1 MGSSHSLED
10 DLITF
15 KLTSKQMARSAK
27 KCEKNELTAKE
38 NLRKA
43 IEKGNIEG
51 ARIYAQNAIREKN
64 NGLNFMR
71 LGSRI
76 DAVASR
82 LETAIRMQQVNK
94 AMGMT
99 VKGMTAAMRSMN
111 VEEITR
117 TMETFEKQFEDM
129 DVKSAYMEGA
139 MESSTALSTPPEQ
152 VEALM
157 QQVADEHGLT
167 ISTQMD
173 TVSTTIPAGD
183 VLVMDCYS
191 EGNLM
196 TQVPQRMT

>member
-27 KCEKNELTAKE
+27 KCEKNELVAKE

-43 IEKGNIEG
+43 IEKGNTEG

-82 LETAIRMQQVNK
+82 LETAIRMQQVSK

-99 VKGMTAAMRSMN
+99 VKGMTSAMRSMN
-111 VEEITR
+111 VEEITK
-117 TMETFEKQFEDM
+117 TMEKFEKQFEDM

-139 MESSTALSTPPEQ
+139 MESSTALSTPPDQ
-152 VEALM
+152 VEALI

-167 ISTQMD
+167 VSTQMD
-173 TVSTTIPAGD
+173 SVGTVSNAQPT
-183 VLVMDCYS
+183 
-191 EGNLM
+191 GNSF
-196 TQVPQRMT
+196 QVDGCLG